1 MHILESSRATRALD
15 SLKAWDG
22 GHHATTKQT
31 FGWNNVDFSRKCG
44 QFLISK
50 KRHLIIKGGSI
61 RFVSLWCG
69 DGMKSKT
76 KLPKQSLLEFT
87 EDLIY
92 QRKNIS
98 CCQKRPQNPPLDP
111 LQTRLRCVKTS
122 QNHAP
127 DPTWNHKITQT
138 LPRSEKNHF
147 WAAGATIARDKWTP
161 KGASKRDQEQ
171 QNPRSMCYAKK
182 TRFAV

>member
-1 MHILESSRATRALD
+1 MYNTYILESSRATRVLD

-31 FGWNNVDFSRKCG
+31 FDWNNVDFSRKCG

-50 KRHLIIKGGSI
+50 KPHLIIKGGNI

-87 EDLIY
+87 EELIC
-92 QRKNIS
+92 QKKVIS
-98 CCQKRPQNPPLDP
+98 CCQKMP
-111 LQTRLRCVKTS
+111 KT
-122 QNHAP
+122 
-127 DPTWNHKITQT
+127 
-138 LPRSEKNHF
+138 LL
-147 WAAGATIARDKWTP
+147 WT
-161 KGASKRDQEQ
+161 A
-171 QNPRSMCYAKK
+171 
-182 TRFAV
+182 